1 MTKHTLNPDSPWLLA
16 ILASL
21 VALGP
26 LSVDM
31 YLPAMPAMQSALN
44 TTVSQMHLTLSAYLV
59 GFAVFHLICGP
70 LADRYGR
77 KPVLIYGTAIF
88 VLASIGCSQ
97 ADTINELLLFRV
109 LQGVGACVGP
119 TLARTIV
126 RDIFGPTRA
135 ARALSILAMLMA
147 VAPALAPTLG
157 GTMLL
162 FLPWSSIF
170 IFLSLYGLASIFLV
184 QRYLQE
190 SLPEKQSL
198 HPIEIAKNYAQLI
211 RDPFYLLVTISSALL
226 YAGLL
231 TYLSSSSFVYIK
243 MLGVPVQYFGYIFLS
258 GVVGYALGSAL
269 SARLAGRY
277 TPEQLSLLG
286 TTIGLTACLIMWLSS
301 FIYADKIA
309 SYMVPMAFF
318 SASLGLVL
326 PNSMAIA
333 LRPFPHIAGTASSL
347 LGFIQM
353 SISAIASAL
362 VGLLL
367 TTSPQPMVLTMVG
380 AAALSLMLNF
390 IMYKRH
396 QNSAG

>member
-1 MTKHTLNPDSPWLLA
+1 MTKHTLDPDSPWLLA

-26 LSVDM
+26 LSIDM
-31 YLPAMPAMQSALN
+31 YLPALPTMQVALN
-44 TTVSQMHLTLSAYLV
+44 TTVSQMHLTLSAYLI
-59 GFAVFHLICGP
+59 GFAVFHLACGP

-77 KPVLIYGTAIF
+77 KPVLICGTTLF

-97 ADTINELLLFRV
+97 ADTIKELLLFRV

-119 TLARTIV
+119 TLARAIV

-184 QRYLQE
+184 QRYVRE
-190 SLPEKQSL
+190 SLPQKQSL

-211 RDPFYLLVTISSALL
+211 RDPFYLLVTLSSALM

-243 MLGVPVQYFGYIFLS
+243 MLGVPVQYFGYIFLT
-258 GVVGYALGSAL
+258 GVVGYALGSGL
-269 SARLAGRY
+269 SARLAGRR

-286 TTIGLTACLIMWLSS
+286 TTMGLAACLIMWLSS
-301 FIYADKIA
+301 FLYPDKVA
-309 SYMVPMAFF
+309 TYMLPMALF
-318 SASLGLVL
+318 SAALGLTL

-353 SISAIASAL
+353 SIAAIASAL
-362 VGLLL
+362 AGLLL

-380 AAALSLMLNF
+380 TAILSLILNF

>member
-1 MTKHTLNPDSPWLLA
+1 MTKHTLTPDSPWLLA

-31 YLPAMPAMQSALN
+31 YLPALPAMQIALN
-44 TTVSQMHLTLSAYLV
+44 TTVSQMHLTLSAYLF

-77 KPVLIYGTAIF
+77 KPILIYGTTIF
-88 VLASIGCSQ
+88 VLASVGCSR
-97 ADTINELLLFRV
+97 ADTIDELLLFRV

-119 TLARTIV
+119 TLARAIV

-135 ARALSILAMLMA
+135 AKALSTLAMLMA
-147 VAPALAPTLG
+147 VAPAVAPTLG
-157 GTMLL
+157 GAMLL
-162 FLPWSSIF
+162 VLPWSSIF
-170 IFLSLYGLASIFLV
+170 IFLALYGLASIFLV

-190 SLPEKQSL
+190 TLPEKQSL
-198 HPIEIAKNYAQLI
+198 HPTKIAKNYAQLI

-226 YAGLL
+226 YASLL
-231 TYLSSSSFVYIK
+231 VYLSSSSFVYIK
-243 MLGVPVQYFGYIFLS
+243 MLGVPVQYFGYVFLA
-258 GVVGYALGSAL
+258 GVVGYALGSAI
-269 SARLAGRY
+269 SARLSGRY

-286 TTIGLTACLIMWLSS
+286 TTMGLAACLIMWLCS
-301 FIYADKIA
+301 FFYPDKIA
-309 SYMVPMAFF
+309 TYMAPMAFF

-333 LRPFPHIAGTASSL
+333 LKPFPHIAGTASSL

-353 SISAIASAL
+353 STSAIGSAL
-362 VGLLL
+362 VGLML

-380 AAALSLMLNF
+380 TAALSLLLN
-390 IMYKRH
+390 IIVYKRH
-396 QNSAG
+396 QNSVG

>member
-1 MTKHTLNPDSPWLLA
+1 MTKHTLNSDSPWLLP

-31 YLPAMPAMQSALN
+31 YLPALPTMQVALN
-44 TTVSQMHLTLSAYLV
+44 TTVSQMHLTLSVYLI
-59 GFAVFHLICGP
+59 GFAVFHLVCGP

-77 KPVLIYGTAIF
+77 KPVLTYGTAIF

-97 ADTINELLLFRV
+97 ADTINEFLFFRV

-135 ARALSILAMLMA
+135 AKALSVLAMLMA

-170 IFLSLYGLASIFLV
+170 IFLSLYGLATIILIH
-184 QRYLQE
+184 RYLNE
-190 SLPEKQSL
+190 SLPQKQSL

-211 RDPFYLLVTISSALL
+211 RDPLYLLVTLSSALL
-226 YAGLL
+226 YAGLF

-243 MLGVPVQYFGYIFLS
+243 MLGVPVQYFGYIFLTS
-258 GVVGYALGSAL
+258 VVGYALGSAL
-269 SARLAGRY
+269 SARLSGRH

-286 TTIGLTACLIMWLSS
+286 TAMGLTACLLMWLSS
-301 FIYADKIA
+301 FFYPDKIA
-309 SYMVPMAFF
+309 AYMVPIAFF

-326 PNSMAIA
+326 PNSMTIA
-333 LRPFPHIAGTASSL
+333 LRPFPHIAATASSL

-362 VGLLL
+362 AGLLL

-380 AAALSLMLNF
+380 TATLSLILNF

>member
-31 YLPAMPAMQSALN
+31 YLPALPAMQVALN
-44 TTVSQMHLTLSAYLV
+44 ATVSQMHLTLSAYLV
-59 GFAVFHLICGP
+59 GFAVFHLVCGP
-70 LADRYGR
+70 LADRFGR
-77 KPVLIYGTAIF
+77 KPVLICGTAIF

-97 ADTINELLLFRV
+97 ADTIDELLLFRL
-109 LQGVGACVGP
+109 LQGIGACVGP
-119 TLARTIV
+119 TLARAIV
-126 RDIFGPTRA
+126 RDVFGPTRA
-135 ARALSILAMLMA
+135 AKALSILAMLMA
-147 VAPALAPTLG
+147 VAPAMAPVVG

-162 FLPWSSIF
+162 FLPWPSIF

-190 SLPEKQSL
+190 SLPQKQSL
-198 HPIEIAKNYAQLI
+198 HPIKIAKNYAQLI

-231 TYLSSSSFVYIK
+231 AYLSSSSFVYIT
-243 MLGVPVQYFGYIFLS
+243 MLGVPVQYFGYVFLA
-258 GVVGYALGSAL
+258 GVVGYVLGSAL

-286 TTIGLTACLIMWLSS
+286 TTMGLTACLIMWLSS
-301 FIYADKIA
+301 FLYPDKIA

-380 AAALSLMLNF
+380 TATLSLILNY
-390 IMYKRH
+390 IVYKRH
-396 QNSAG
+396 RNSAA

>member
-31 YLPAMPAMQSALN
+31 YLPALPAMQVALN
-44 TTVSQMHLTLSAYLV
+44 TTVSQMHLTLSAYLI
-59 GFAVFHLICGP
+59 GFAVFHLVCGP
-70 LADRYGR
+70 LADRFGR
-77 KPVLIYGTAIF
+77 KPLLIYGTAIF

-119 TLARTIV
+119 TLARAIV
-126 RDIFGPTRA
+126 RDVFGATRA
-135 ARALSILAMLMA
+135 AKALSIIAMLMA
-147 VAPALAPTLG
+147 VAPAVAPALG
-157 GTMLL
+157 GAMLL
-162 FLPWSSIF
+162 ILPWSSIF
-170 IFLSLYGLASIFLV
+170 IFLSLYGLSSIFLV
-184 QRYLQE
+184 QRYVRE

-198 HPIEIAKNYAQLI
+198 HPVEIAKNYAQLI

-231 TYLSSSSFVYIK
+231 AYLSSSAFVYIN
-243 MLGVPVQYFGYIFLS
+243 MLGVPVQYFGYVFLA
-258 GVVGYALGSAL
+258 GVVGYALGSAV

-286 TTIGLTACLIMWLSS
+286 TTLGLAACLTMWLSS
-301 FIYADKIA
+301 FFYPDKIA
-309 SYMVPMAFF
+309 TYMAPMAFF
-318 SASLGLVL
+318 STALGLVL

-353 SISAIASAL
+353 SISAAASAL

-380 AAALSLMLNF
+380 TATLSLILSF
-390 IMYKRH
+390 IVYKRY
-396 QNSAG
+396 QNSVR